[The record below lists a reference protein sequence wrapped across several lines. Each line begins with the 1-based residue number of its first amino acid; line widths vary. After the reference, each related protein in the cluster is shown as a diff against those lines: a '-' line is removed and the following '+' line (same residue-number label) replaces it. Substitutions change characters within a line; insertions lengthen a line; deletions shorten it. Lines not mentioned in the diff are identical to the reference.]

1 MNSKPVVLKRHEISS
16 FSRYNE
22 FYVIRRLKN
31 ELKKELAGQ
40 ILRLLRKFSQQP
52 FFKKKSM
59 ISHDLIPPG
68 GRFPWGLSSTNSDC
82 ADPIGVA
89 AFRSSINLEHPSFP
103 I

>member
-1 MNSKPVVLKRHEISS
+1 
-16 FSRYNE
+16 
-22 FYVIRRLKN
+22 
-31 ELKKELAGQ
+31 
-40 ILRLLRKFSQQP
+40 
-52 FFKKKSM
+52 M

-68 GRFPWGLSSTNSDC
+68 GRFPWGLSSTNSDSAKHRQNGFSDC